1 MFSRAGGD
9 YGEMKE
15 INYRDERERERI
27 INCSDSL
34 WCEAVNF

>member
-15 INYRDERERERI
+15 INYREERERERERE
-27 INCSDSL
+27 N
-34 WCEAVNF
+34 N